1 MQFPNVTAGGV
12 CVCVCIYIYKVCQGM
27 AAVQHRRLHPKAYYM
42 TAVKLKD
49 MIQQTPLFTT
59 GLEISNEA
67 LSRSLSQTTA
77 QPTCMCGLASQLHN
91 KINHLHM
98 ELLQ

>member
-1 MQFPNVTAGGV
+1 
-12 CVCVCIYIYKVCQGM
+12 M
-27 AAVQHRRLHPKAYYM
+27 AAVYHRRLHPKAYCM
-42 TAVKLKD
+42 TAVMLRD
-49 MIQQTPLFTT
+49 MIQGTPVFIT
-59 GLEISNEA
+59 GLEIHNEV

>member
-1 MQFPNVTAGGV
+1 M
-12 CVCVCIYIYKVCQGM
+12 CQGM
-27 AAVQHRRLHPKAYYM
+27 AAVQHRTLHSKAYCM
-42 TAVKLKD
+42 TAVMLKD

-59 GLEISNEA
+59 GLEIS
-67 LSRSLSQTTA
+67 LSQTTA
-77 QPTCMCGLASQLHN
+77 QPTSMRGLASQLHN